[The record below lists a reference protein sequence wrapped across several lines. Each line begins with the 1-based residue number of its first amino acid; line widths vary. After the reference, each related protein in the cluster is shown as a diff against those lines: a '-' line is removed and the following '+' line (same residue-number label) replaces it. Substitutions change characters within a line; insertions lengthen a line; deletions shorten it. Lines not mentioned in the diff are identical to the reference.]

1 MCFNDAMATSS
12 SAAKGSPAATASN
25 AAALA
30 LLPESPSVHDTIA
43 LLRRHSLAG
52 AAQQEIERLIA
63 SGELGPG
70 DKLTE
75 AMLTE
80 RLGVSRGPVREAFR
94 VLEEAGLLR
103 LEKNRGVFVRQ
114 IPLEEALEIF
124 DLRAILEAHVGAT
137 LATGIEP
144 GQLAR
149 LEELVAGM
157 EKAVKSDDESGY
169 YGLNIEFHETMV
181 AAAGNQKLFAL
192 YRRLTRELSLFRRRN
207 LSDQKLLMGSIR
219 EHRDMLAAIKS
230 RNPERAAAALR
241 DHVLASRERT
251 LRNATPGHPGRRGA
265 AKAAAGNV

>member
-1 MCFNDAMATSS
+1 MTPRDPRDPRDSRDARDT
-12 SAAKGSPAATASN
+12 
-25 AAALA
+25 
-30 LLPESPSVHDTIA
+30 PSVHDTIA
-43 LLRRHSLAG
+43 LLRSHSLAG

-63 SGELGPG
+63 TGELAPG

-114 IPLEEALEIF
+114 IPLEEALEIY

-137 LATGIEP
+137 LATSLQPAQG
-144 GQLAR
+144 AR
-149 LEELVAGM
+149 LEELITGM
-157 EKAVKSDDESGY
+157 EKAVRGDDESGY
-169 YGLNIEFHETMV
+169 YALNIEFHETMV
-181 AAAGNQKLFAL
+181 AAAGNQKMLAL

-251 LRNATPGHPGRRGA
+251 VRNATPARPAKRAVG
-265 AKAAAGNV
+265 KAA